1 MLLTVSAA
9 VFFGAVL
16 LVMLRQKAVPLGG
29 ALVAALFGFYL
40 ASTGVAPAVNA
51 AVVNLVR
58 ALPGAH

>member
-16 LVMLRQKAVPLGG
+16 LVMLRQKAVPFGG

-40 ASTGVAPAVNA
+40 ASTGVAPAVNT
-51 AVVNLVR
+51 AVVNLFH

>member
-1 MLLTVSAA
+1 MVLTVSAA

-16 LVMLRQKAVPLGG
+16 TVMLRAKAVSVGG

-40 ASTGVAPAVNA
+40 ASTGVAPAINDA
-51 AVVNLVR
+51 IANLVR

>member
-9 VFFGAVL
+9 VFFGIILA
-16 LVMLRQKAVPLGG
+16 VMLRQKAVPFGG

-40 ASTGVAPAVNA
+40 AATGLAPAISDA
-51 AVVNLVR
+51 ITNLVH

>member
-16 LVMLRQKAVPLGG
+16 VVMLRQKAVGVGG

-40 ASTGVAPAVNA
+40 ASTGVAPAVNDA
-51 AVVNLVR
+51 ITNLFR